1 MIFTELNI
9 TDDIE
14 AFNRRSNTYE
24 DSWLQ
29 RLYFDHIHKGVL
41 GLVNVESAPVSIL
54 DVGCGTGRL
63 LRKARERWPNARLI
77 GVDPAEGMVKKARL
91 MMPDS
96 TFMVS
101 PAESISLPDMSV
113 DLVFSTASF
122 HHWSDQLQGMDE
134 ISRVL
139 RPGGQFL
146 LADIVFPPF
155 LLRFIH
161 HRKFRNHSEV
171 REMFEQA
178 GLEVHLQRRLL
189 LGHFLVTVGI
199 RH

>member
-1 MIFTELNI
+1 MVFTEMNV
-9 TDDIE
+9 TKDVE
-14 AFNRRSNTYE
+14 KFNRRSSTYE

-77 GVDPAEGMVKKARL
+77 GVDPAEGMVNKARQL
-91 MMPDS
+91 MRDS

-101 PAESISLPDMSV
+101 PAESIPLPDTSV

-122 HHWSDQLQGMDE
+122 HHWSDQLRGIRE
-134 ISRVL
+134 IRRVL

-146 LADIVFPPF
+146 LADIVPPPF
-155 LLRFIH
+155 ILRVIH
-161 HRKFRNHSEV
+161 HGHMRNPTEV
-171 REMFEQA
+171 REMFEQE
-178 GLEVHLQRRLL
+178 GLDVQVQRRLL